1 MVFFS
6 SPRIPNTINTMGTW
20 GTPNCPLRKLKVT
33 GYPET
38 NSEFTPENRPKLRQK
53 ETHLKIL
60 KQPQC
65 FRCTLLV
72 SGSVISYRFAIPT
85 YSYVVSRSPSKNQSL
100 FIGGIPKIG
109 SFPPNMGHPW
119 EISKGSTWPWK
130 WLPHLF
136 FQTPDSLI
144 AVGDG

>member
-1 MVFFS
+1 MGIYGFFS
-6 SPRIPNTINTMGTW
+6 SPSISREHNKYNGYIGR

-53 ETHLKIL
+53 ETHLK
-60 KQPQC
+60 QPQC
-65 FRCTLLV
+65 FRCKLLG

-109 SFPPNMGHPW
+109 SFPPSIDHPW

-130 WLPHLF
+130 
-136 FQTPDSLI
+136 
-144 AVGDG
+144 